1 MVRRDKV
8 SQREVIGLARDL
20 MAFGGRRTAF
30 AIVLMILAGL
40 LESISLAF
48 LVPLF
53 AVLTSPDDSGFIARM
68 FAVALPA
75 GASITTKLALILILF
90 AFVMVVRTI
99 VVTLR
104 DRRIGLLQM
113 EYGERLQVRLFE
125 GLAHARWQDI
135 ESLKHAR
142 ITQALGPGMAR
153 VTSAAQLLLQAAV
166 SLAMLLAQFLM
177 TLLIAPAVALIVLGI
192 GLVGAVPLVRAL
204 GGSSALGRQMSSGNL
219 SLVHTTSQLLGG
231 LKLSFA
237 QNMQPAFVDEYATVA
252 RELKNRRYAFL
263 KGQSMVR
270 AMLTLGAALMGALL
284 LFVGFILGTA
294 VAPLLASFAIFA
306 RMNTAAVSF
315 ISCAV
320 QLANNAP
327 AHDDLMTLFK
337 ELEGEHGPTLRK
349 RKGSL
354 PKMKTVEFDSV
365 TFGSESEPRLSKL
378 DVVLHGG
385 EVLGVTGASGA
396 GKTTFLDAITGLI
409 LPDAGTIRHNGEPM
423 DDSKAQLWRDKI
435 SYVPQESFLLNES
448 IRKNLTWGGKE
459 LSDEVLWETLAV
471 VRMDGVVRRSADGLD
486 TQVSERGIRF
496 SGGERQ
502 RIALARALLREPEV
516 LILDEAT
523 SAIDIDTEVAIFERL
538 AATRPDLTIIVVA
551 HRPSTL
557 AMCDRI
563 IRLEEGRLV
572 GDSGVVNAEAVA
584 R

>member
-1 MVRRDKV
+1 
-8 SQREVIGLARDL
+8 
-20 MAFGGRRTAF
+20 MAFGGRRTAS

-53 AVLTSPDDSGFIARM
+53 AVLTSPNEGGFIARM
-68 FAVALPA
+68 FTLALPA
-75 GASITTKLALILILF
+75 EASTTTKLALILVLFVLVMIL
-90 AFVMVVRTI
+90 RTF

-113 EYGERLQVRLFE
+113 EYSERLQVRLFE

-135 ESLKHAR
+135 EGLKHAR
-142 ITQALGPGMAR
+142 ITQALGPGMSR
-153 VTSAAQLLLQAAV
+153 VTSGAQLLLQGAV
-166 SLAMLLAQFLM
+166 SLVMLVAQWFM
-177 TLLIAPAVALIVLGI
+177 TLLIAPAVASIFLVI
-192 GLVGAVPLVRAL
+192 GVVGAVPLIRAL

-237 QNMQPAFVDEYATVA
+237 QNMQPAFVDEYVTVA

-263 KGQSMVR
+263 RGQSMVR
-270 AMLTLGAALMGALL
+270 ALLTLGAALAGALL
-284 LFVGFILGTA
+284 LFVGFLLGTP

-306 RMNTAAVSF
+306 RMNTAAVTT

-327 AHDDLMTLFK
+327 AHDDLMSLFK
-337 ELEGEHGPTLRK
+337 ELEGKQGMSIRK
-349 RKGSL
+349 RKGTLST
-354 PKMKTVEFDSV
+354 MKTVEFDNV
-365 TFGSESEPRLSKL
+365 TFGSESEQRLAKL
-378 DVVLHGG
+378 NVVLHGG
-385 EVLGVTGASGA
+385 EILGVTGASGA

-409 LPDAGTIRHNGEPM
+409 LPDAGTIRHNGLPMDEPM
-423 DDSKAQLWRDKI
+423 AQLWRDKI

-448 IRKNLTWGGKE
+448 VRKNLTWGRKE
-459 LSDEVLWETLAV
+459 LPDEVLWETLSLV
-471 VRMDGVVRRSADGLD
+471 QMDGVVRRSAEGLD

-538 AATRPDLTIIVVA
+538 AAARPELTIIVVA

-557 AMCDRI
+557 ARCDRI

-572 GDSGVVNAEAVA
+572 DDSTIGSAEVVA

>member
-1 MVRRDKV
+1 
-8 SQREVIGLARDL
+8 
-20 MAFGGRRTAF
+20 MAFGGRRTAS

-53 AVLTSPDDSGFIARM
+53 AVLTSPNEGGFIARM
-68 FAVALPA
+68 FTLALPA
-75 GASITTKLALILILF
+75 EASTTTKLALILVLFVLVMIL
-90 AFVMVVRTI
+90 RTF

-113 EYGERLQVRLFE
+113 EYSERLQVRLFE

-135 ESLKHAR
+135 EGLKHAR
-142 ITQALGPGMAR
+142 ITQALGPGMSR
-153 VTSAAQLLLQAAV
+153 VTSGAQLLLQGAV
-166 SLAMLLAQFLM
+166 SLVMLVAQWFM
-177 TLLIAPAVALIVLGI
+177 TLLIAPAVASIFLVI
-192 GLVGAVPLVRAL
+192 GVVGAVPLVRAL
-204 GGSSALGRQMSSGNL
+204 GGSSALGRQMSSGSL

-252 RELKNRRYAFL
+252 RELRTRRYAFL
-263 KGQSMVR
+263 RGQSMVR
-270 AMLTLGAALMGALL
+270 ALLTLGAALAGALL
-284 LFVGFILGTA
+284 LFVGFLLGTP

-306 RMNTAAVSF
+306 RMNTAAVTT

-327 AHDDLMTLFK
+327 AHDDLMSLFK
-337 ELEGEHGPTLRK
+337 ELEGKQGMSIRK
-349 RKGSL
+349 RKGTLST
-354 PKMKTVEFDSV
+354 MKTVEFDNV
-365 TFGSESEPRLSKL
+365 TFGSESEQRLAKL
-378 DVVLHGG
+378 NVVLHGG
-385 EVLGVTGASGA
+385 EILGVTGASGA

-409 LPDAGTIRHNGEPM
+409 LPDAGTIRHNGLPMDEPM
-423 DDSKAQLWRDKI
+423 AQLWRDKI

-448 IRKNLTWGGKE
+448 VRKNLTWGRKE
-459 LSDEVLWETLAV
+459 LPDDVLWETLSLV
-471 VRMDGVVRRSADGLD
+471 QMDEVVRRSADGLD

-538 AATRPDLTIIVVA
+538 AAARPELTIIVVA

-557 AMCDRI
+557 ARCDRI

-572 GDSGVVNAEAVA
+572 DDSTIGSAEVVA

>member
-1 MVRRDKV
+1 M
-8 SQREVIGLARDL
+8 S
-20 MAFGGRRTAF
+20 FGGKRTAF
-30 AIVLMILAGL
+30 AIMLMILAGL

-53 AVLTSPDDSGFIARM
+53 AVLTSPDEGGFIARM
-68 FAVALPA
+68 FALALPA
-75 GASITTKLALILILF
+75 EASTTTKLALILILF
-90 AFVMVVRTI
+90 VMVMILRTF

-113 EYGERLQVRLFE
+113 EYSERLQVRLFE

-135 ESLKHAR
+135 EGLKHAR

-153 VTSAAQLLLQAAV
+153 VTSAAQLLLQGSV
-166 SLAMLLAQFLM
+166 SLVMLVAQWLM
-177 TLLIAPAVALIVLGI
+177 TLLIAPAVALIFLVI
-192 GLVGAVPLVRAL
+192 GAIGAVPLIRAL

-263 KGQSMVR
+263 RGQSMVR
-270 AMLTLGAALMGALL
+270 AILTLGAALAGALL
-284 LFVGFILGTA
+284 LFVGFILGTP

-306 RMNTAAVSF
+306 RMNTAAVTF

-327 AHDDLMTLFK
+327 AHDDLMALFR
-337 ELEGEHGPTLRK
+337 ELEGEQGAPIRK
-349 RKGSL
+349 RKGTLSA
-354 PKMKTVEFDSV
+354 MKTVEFDNV
-365 TFGSESEPRLSKL
+365 TFGSESEQRLARL
-378 DVVLHGG
+378 NVVLHGG
-385 EVLGVTGASGA
+385 EILGVTGASGA

-409 LPDAGTIRHNGEPM
+409 LPDAGTIRHNGVPM
-423 DDSKAQLWRDKI
+423 DESMAQLWRDKI

-448 IRKNLTWGGKE
+448 VRKNLTWGRKE
-459 LSDEVLWETLAV
+459 LPDEMLWETLSLV
-471 VRMDGVVRRSADGLD
+471 HMDGVVRRSAEGLD

-502 RIALARALLREPEV
+502 RIALARALLRQPEV

-538 AATRPDLTIIVVA
+538 AAARPELTIIVVA

-557 AMCDRI
+557 ARCDRI

-572 GDSGVVNAEAVA
+572 DDSGVGGPEAVA

>member
-1 MVRRDKV
+1 VRKKKV
-8 SQREVIGLARDL
+8 SQGEVLALAKDL
-20 MAFGGRRTAF
+20 MSFGGRRTIF
-30 AIVLMILAGL
+30 AILLMLLAGI

-53 AVLTSPDDSGFIARM
+53 AVLTSPNESGFIARM
-68 FAVALPA
+68 FALALPA
-75 GASITTKLALILILF
+75 GASLTTKLGLILLLF
-90 AFVMVVRTI
+90 ALVMVIRTI

-104 DRRIGLLQM
+104 DRKIGLLQM
-113 EYGERLQVRLFE
+113 EYSERLQVRLFE

-135 ESLKHAR
+135 EGLKHAR

-166 SLAMLLAQFLM
+166 SLAMLLAQWLM
-177 TLLIAPAVALIVLGI
+177 TLLIAPAVALIVLAIGI
-192 GLVGAVPLVRAL
+192 IGAVPLARAL
-204 GGSSALGRQMSSGNL
+204 GGSTALGRQMSSGSL

-263 KGQSMVR
+263 RGQSMVR
-270 AMLTLGAALMGALL
+270 AMLTLGAALAGALL
-284 LFVGFILGTA
+284 LFIGFVLGTA

-327 AHDDLMTLFK
+327 AHDDLMALFK
-337 ELEGEHGPTLRK
+337 ELEGEHGPAPRK
-349 RKGSL
+349 RTGSL
-354 PKMKTVEFDSV
+354 PAMKAVEFDNV
-365 TFGSESEPRLSKL
+365 TFGSETEQRLKGL
-378 DVVLHGG
+378 NVVLHGG
-385 EVLGVTGASGA
+385 EILGVTGASGA
-396 GKTTFLDAITGLI
+396 GKTTFLDAVTGL
-409 LPDAGTIRHNGEPM
+409 LRPDAGTIRHNGIPM
-423 DDSKAQLWRDKI
+423 DETLAHLWRDKI

-448 IRKNLTWGGKE
+448 VRKNLTWGRKE
-459 LSDEVLWETLAV
+459 LADETLWETLTLV
-471 VRMDGVVRRSADGLD
+471 HMDGVVKKSAEGLD

-502 RIALARALLREPEV
+502 RIALARALLRDPEV

-538 AATRPDLTIIVVA
+538 AAARPELTIIVVA

-563 IRLEEGRLV
+563 IRLEEGRLLE
-572 GDSGVVNAEAVA
+572 DSVTPTAEPVA

>member
-1 MVRRDKV
+1 M
-8 SQREVIGLARDL
+8 
-20 MAFGGRRTAF
+20 
-30 AIVLMILAGL
+30 
-40 LESISLAF
+40 
-48 LVPLF
+48 LV
-53 AVLTSPDDSGFIARM
+53 
-68 FAVALPA
+68 
-75 GASITTKLALILILF
+75 
-90 AFVMVVRTI
+90 
-99 VVTLR
+99 
-104 DRRIGLLQM
+104 
-113 EYGERLQVRLFE
+113 
-125 GLAHARWQDI
+125 
-135 ESLKHAR
+135 
-142 ITQALGPGMAR
+142 
-153 VTSAAQLLLQAAV
+153 AQW
-166 SLAMLLAQFLM
+166 FM
-177 TLLIAPAVALIVLGI
+177 TLLIAPAVALIVLAI
-192 GLVGAVPLVRAL
+192 GVIGAVPLIRAL

-263 KGQSMVR
+263 RGQSMVR
-270 AMLTLGAALMGALL
+270 AMLTLGAALAGALL
-284 LFVGFILGTA
+284 LFVGFVLGTA

-327 AHDDLMTLFK
+327 AHDDLMGLFK
-337 ELEGEHGPTLRK
+337 ELEGEHGPSVRK
-349 RKGSL
+349 PKGSL
-354 PKMKTVEFDSV
+354 PPMKTVEFDNV
-365 TFGSESEPRLSKL
+365 TFGNDSEQRLSKL
-378 DVVLHGG
+378 NVVLHGG
-385 EVLGVTGASGA
+385 EILGVTGASGA

-409 LPDAGTIRHNGEPM
+409 LPDAGSIRHNGQPM
-423 DDSKAQLWRDKI
+423 DESVAHHWRDKI

-448 IRKNLTWGGKE
+448 VRKNLTWGRKE
-459 LSDEVLWETLAV
+459 LPDDVLWDTLSLV
-471 VRMDGVVRRSADGLD
+471 QMDGVVRRSAEGLD

-538 AATRPDLTIIVVA
+538 AAAKPELTIIVVA

-572 GDSGVVNAEAVA
+572 GDLGVVSAEVVA

>member
-1 MVRRDKV
+1 M
-8 SQREVIGLARDL
+8 S
-20 MAFGGRRTAF
+20 FGGKRTAF
-30 AIVLMILAGL
+30 AILLMILAGL

-53 AVLTSPDDSGFIARM
+53 AVLTSPDEGGFIARM
-68 FAVALPA
+68 FALALPA
-75 GASITTKLALILILF
+75 EASTTTKLALILILF
-90 AFVMVVRTI
+90 VMVMILRTF

-113 EYGERLQVRLFE
+113 EYSERLQVRLFE

-135 ESLKHAR
+135 EGLKHAR

-153 VTSAAQLLLQAAV
+153 VTSAAQLLLQGSV
-166 SLAMLLAQFLM
+166 SLVMLVAQWLM
-177 TLLIAPAVALIVLGI
+177 TLLIAPAVALIFLVI
-192 GLVGAVPLVRAL
+192 GAIGAVPLIRAL

-263 KGQSMVR
+263 RGQSMVR
-270 AMLTLGAALMGALL
+270 AVLTLGAALAGALL
-284 LFVGFILGTA
+284 LFVGFILGTP

-306 RMNTAAVSF
+306 RMNTAAVTF

-327 AHDDLMTLFK
+327 AHDDLMALFR
-337 ELEGEHGPTLRK
+337 ELEGEQGAPIRK
-349 RKGSL
+349 RKGTLSA
-354 PKMKTVEFDSV
+354 MKTVEFDNV
-365 TFGSESEPRLSKL
+365 TFGSASEQRLARL
-378 DVVLHGG
+378 NVVLHGG
-385 EVLGVTGASGA
+385 EILGVTGASGA

-409 LPDAGTIRHNGEPM
+409 LPDAGTIRHNGVPM
-423 DDSKAQLWRDKI
+423 DESMAQLWRDKI

-448 IRKNLTWGGKE
+448 VRKNLTWGRKE
-459 LSDEVLWETLAV
+459 LPDEMLWETLSLV
-471 VRMDGVVRRSADGLD
+471 HMDGVVRRSAEGLD

-502 RIALARALLREPEV
+502 RIALARALLRQPEV

-538 AATRPDLTIIVVA
+538 AAARPELTIIVVA

-557 AMCDRI
+557 ARCDRI

-572 GDSGVVNAEAVA
+572 DDSGAGGPEVVA

>member
-1 MVRRDKV
+1 MVRREKV
-8 SQREVIGLARDL
+8 SQREVVGLARDL

-68 FAVALPA
+68 FAIALPA
-75 GASITTKLALILILF
+75 GASITTKLALILLLF
-90 AFVMVVRTI
+90 AFVMVLRTI

-166 SLAMLLAQFLM
+166 SLAMLVAQFLM

-204 GGSSALGRQMSSGNL
+204 GGSSALGRQMSSGSL

-237 QNMQPAFVDEYATVA
+237 QNMQPAFVEEYATVA

-306 RMNTAAVSF
+306 RMNTAAVTF

-337 ELEGEHGPTLRK
+337 ELEGEHGPTVRK
-349 RKGSL
+349 GKGSL
-354 PKMKTVEFDSV
+354 PKMKAVEFDSV
-365 TFGSESEPRLSKL
+365 TFGSDPEPRLSKL
-378 DVVLHGG
+378 NVVLHGG

-423 DDSKAQLWRDKI
+423 DEAKAQLWRDKI

-448 IRKNLTWGGKE
+448 VRKNLIWGGKE
-459 LSDEVLWETLAV
+459 LPDEILWDTLAV

-538 AATRPDLTIIVVA
+538 SATRPDLTIIVVA

-572 GDSGVVNAEAVA
+572 GDSGAVGAEAA
-584 R
+584 AG